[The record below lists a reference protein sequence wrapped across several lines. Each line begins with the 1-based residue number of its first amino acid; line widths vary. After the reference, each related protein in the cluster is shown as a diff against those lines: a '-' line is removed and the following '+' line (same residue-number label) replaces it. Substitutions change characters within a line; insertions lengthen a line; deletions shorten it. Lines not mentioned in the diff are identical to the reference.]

1 MYVVVR
7 SLFARL
13 QLVGRG
19 SRGLLEAAIM
29 LTSRVEWLPAS
40 LLNSKSIAKV
50 CHAEPRITRSRG
62 NKCEVGEPATI
73 ICNKHREIKP

>member
-1 MYVVVR
+1 
-7 SLFARL
+7 
-13 QLVGRG
+13 
-19 SRGLLEAAIM
+19 M